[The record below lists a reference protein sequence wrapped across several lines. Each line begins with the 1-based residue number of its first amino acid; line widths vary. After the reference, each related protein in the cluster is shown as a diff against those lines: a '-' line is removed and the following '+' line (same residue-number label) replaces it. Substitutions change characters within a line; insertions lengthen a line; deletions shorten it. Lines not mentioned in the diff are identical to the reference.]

1 MSRSYFGKAFKDE
14 QGRIFIEE
22 EKKIEVLWRISTKE
36 ADKKHQI
43 KEADIYQCPQCKLTI
58 VMNTDTRELWE
69 TAEDRIIRYGYNY
82 CHRCG
87 HQNIIERD

>member
-1 MSRSYFGKAFKDE
+1 MSRIYFGKAFKDE

-22 EKKIEVLWRISTKE
+22 EKKIEVLWEISKRYS
-36 ADKKHQI
+36 DRKCKI
-43 KEADIYQCPQCKLTI
+43 KDADIYKCPECNCFITLNI
-58 VMNTDTRELWE
+58 DTRYLDE

-87 HQNIIERD
+87 HQNIIEKN